1 MEIIILT
8 NKMNE
13 LVSIFNDDRNRR
25 ILNAATEET
34 GISTKDLAN
43 KLNLKSSNLYY
54 PIQKLTELQLL
65 EVAGTRQVKNLT
77 EKLYR
82 STGIFQQE
90 SQRININ
97 QEYAKQHPEL
107 LMALFLAQQQ
117 DDRKAY
123 EVNLNKVQ
131 EATVPEEE
139 LMTWVSNSVKIP
151 GKQKTKFVQDFLS
164 LIDKYQVTDNKDAE
178 EFTISFSMY
187 EKDNN

>member
-1 MEIIILT
+1 
-8 NKMNE
+8 MNE

-90 SQRININ
+90 SQRINIK
-97 QEYAKQHPEL
+97 QEYAKQHPDL

-123 EVNLNKVQ
+123 EVNLNKVK
-131 EATVPEEE
+131 EATFPEEK

-187 EKDNN
+187 KKDNN